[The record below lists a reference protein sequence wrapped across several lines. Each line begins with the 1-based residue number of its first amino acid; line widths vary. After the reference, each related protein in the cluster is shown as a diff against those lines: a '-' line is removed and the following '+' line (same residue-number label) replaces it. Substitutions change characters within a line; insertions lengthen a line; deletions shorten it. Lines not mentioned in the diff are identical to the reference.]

1 MFYSEAILSRRG
13 PLGRVWLAAHMERKL
28 SKTQTLQ
35 TDIEES
41 VGAIMGQDVEI
52 MALRLSGQ
60 LLLGVVRIYSRK
72 AKYLLEDCNEALL
85 KIKMAFRPGAVDMG
99 EGLVASKAAITL
111 QQNEF
116 NINLSLPDLNW
127 DEADHE
133 PRRQLTD
140 GRQHLARAADI
151 TLPPS
156 DNFGLEFDFF
166 DDEGGIGSQDVDLG
180 IDFGPDGNMDVD
192 MDNLSVA
199 GSVGVGRDA
208 VVGNDSIGSHLL
220 GDDLDFMSNR
230 SKSRGASE
238 HPFDNDMNV
247 DMPNFDD
254 INMGEFGI
262 GFDLPDIPADGEKTP
277 GQDRSP
283 SRASSPLTDVPVTPP
298 PDVQVDSNLQPFPK
312 KAPKKFKEKKQII
325 DEETELAGGL
335 GRIGRNAFGPAVK
348 KDLSD
353 ILIEPHFLPRSSMV
367 MRLLEIRNDPIA
379 HFLPTKVTPQGTF
392 LCTAPAGLAP
402 ELAEMFLKPMS
413 GRSKKRTLS
422 PDKAPSSKRQKLDDD
437 EVEQARREG
446 SLAPSIGFG
455 SELGR
460 ASMGPDGG
468 FDFGDQSGHMEDFQ
482 LEVPPADIELG
493 GGMNGRASVA
503 PSERSRMSTPGF
515 DGLDDVVESY
525 ADETCPIAMFDVKP
539 STQSQLADRE
549 QEAADVEGK
558 GYSKNTIKALSVVR
572 RELKPLE
579 GADDEKVLG
588 FQRMADKASRRAA
601 ASFFFELLVLGTRD
615 CVKLTQDG
623 PFENIQ
629 IRAKDK
635 LWDNQ
640 QQYAPQSDAPS
651 PRATSRQPSVAR
663 SLASS
668 MGL

>member
-1 MFYSEAILSRRG
+1 
-13 PLGRVWLAAHMERKL
+13 
-28 SKTQTLQ
+28 
-35 TDIEES
+35 
-41 VGAIMGQDVEI
+41 
-52 MALRLSGQ
+52 
-60 LLLGVVRIYSRK
+60 
-72 AKYLLEDCNEALL
+72 
-85 KIKMAFRPGAVDMG
+85 
-99 EGLVASKAAITL
+99 
-111 QQNEF
+111 
-116 NINLSLPDLNW
+116 
-127 DEADHE
+127 
-133 PRRQLTD
+133 
-140 GRQHLARAADI
+140 
-151 TLPPS
+151 
-156 DNFGLEFDFF
+156 
-166 DDEGGIGSQDVDLG
+166 
-180 IDFGPDGNMDVD
+180 
-192 MDNLSVA
+192 
-199 GSVGVGRDA
+199 
-208 VVGNDSIGSHLL
+208 
-220 GDDLDFMSNR
+220 
-230 SKSRGASE
+230 
-238 HPFDNDMNV
+238 
-247 DMPNFDD
+247 
-254 INMGEFGI
+254 
-262 GFDLPDIPADGEKTP
+262 
-277 GQDRSP
+277 
-283 SRASSPLTDVPVTPP
+283 
-298 PDVQVDSNLQPFPK
+298 
-312 KAPKKFKEKKQII
+312 
-325 DEETELAGGL
+325 
-335 GRIGRNAFGPAVK
+335 
-348 KDLSD
+348 
-353 ILIEPHFLPRSSMV
+353 

-588 FQRMADKASRRAA
+588 FQRMADKVMFQASAQNLSSLLARRHAVQQPHSSSNCLFSERGT
-601 ASFFFELLVLGTRD
+601 ASNSLKMVHSKISRFGRRTNCGTISSN
-615 CVKLTQDG
+615 TH
-623 PFENIQ
+623 
-629 IRAKDK
+629 
-635 LWDNQ
+635 
-640 QQYAPQSDAPS
+640 
-651 PRATSRQPSVAR
+651 PRAMLPP
-663 SLASS
+663 L
-668 MGL
+668 GLPHDNHL